1 LCLPGWETGLKTK
14 QKGRKQERGVMGRA
28 GVPAPGG
35 GNAGGPAPWV
45 PGIRGERCGEREA
58 VGGDADVREA
68 PRPNGENARDGR

>member
-1 LCLPGWETGLKTK
+1 
-14 QKGRKQERGVMGRA
+14 MGRA